1 MIEASNFKRGLCLK
15 YRDAPMQIVSVT
27 FSTPTARGGTTL
39 AKTRLRNLLTGQ
51 LLNESIRSGE
61 KFEEVD
67 LERHDSSFMY
77 SDGTRWYFMDNE
89 TYEQFDFGEDEL
101 GDSIGFLVDGLE
113 GLRSVL
119 IEGRVVSVE
128 LPDVVELEITET
140 DPAIKGATAKA
151 QLKPATLQTGLVIQV
166 PPYLVTGERIRVDTR
181 DSISSRQHEKS
192 RGLAAKGER

>member
-15 YRDAPMQIVSVT
+15 YKDAPMQIVHVS

-39 AKTRLRNLLTGQ
+39 AKTRMRNLLTGQ

-67 LERHDSSFMY
+67 LERHAASFMY
-77 SDGTRWYFMDNE
+77 SDGTRWHFMDQE
-89 TYEQFDFGEDEL
+89 TYEQFDFGAEEL
-101 GDSIGFLVDGLE
+101 GDATGFLVDGQE
-113 GLRSVL
+113 ELRAVL

-128 LPDVVELEITET
+128 LPDVVELNVTET

-151 QLKPATLQTGLVIQV
+151 QLKPATLETGLVIQV
-166 PPYLVTGERIRVDTR
+166 PPYLTVGERIRVDTR
-181 DSISSRQHEKS
+181 DSRFV
-192 RGLAAKGER
+192 ERAQS

>member
-1 MIEASNFKRGLCLK
+1 
-15 YRDAPMQIVSVT
+15 
-27 FSTPTARGGTTL
+27 
-39 AKTRLRNLLTGQ
+39 
-51 LLNESIRSGE
+51 
-61 KFEEVD
+61 
-67 LERHDSSFMY
+67 MY

-181 DSISSRQHEKS
+181 DSRFV
-192 RGLAAKGER
+192 ERANK

>member
-1 MIEASNFKRGLCLK
+1 MIEASSFKRGMCLK
-15 YRDAPMQIVSVT
+15 YRDAPMQIVHVS

-67 LERHDSSFMY
+67 LERHDASFMY
-77 SDGTRWYFMDNE
+77 SDGTRWHFMDNE
-89 TYEQFDFGEDEL
+89 TYEQFDFGAEEL
-101 GDSIGFLVDGLE
+101 GDAVGYLVDGLE
-113 GLRSVL
+113 KLQSVL
-119 IEGRVVSVE
+119 IEGNVVSVE
-128 LPDVVELEITET
+128 LPDVVEMNITET

-151 QLKPATLQTGLVIQV
+151 QLKPATLETGLVIQV

-181 DSISSRQHEKS
+181 DARFV
-192 RGLAAKGER
+192 ERANK